1 MVMNF
6 KTLIIKVETIMRLVI
21 LWVAILVMS
30 TAIVALSGTIHW
42 PMMGTMFTAMTI
54 GLVIMV
60 NVGRLADKHFV
71 SFCSGLVGKAK
82 ADS

>member
-1 MVMNF
+1 MNF
-6 KTLIIKVETIMRLVI
+6 MKLIIKVETRMRLVI

-42 PMMGTMFTAMTI
+42 PMMGTMFVAMTI

-60 NVGRLADKHFV
+60 NLGRLADKHFV
-71 SFCSGLVGKAK
+71 SFYIGIEASRKTE
-82 ADS
+82 